1 MNRPDRLAAPLL
13 LLLCLSVAA
22 ASIRAAGNEPLPNK
36 ELVLLELDRSTR
48 EVTARR
54 VSEDELGTLEIS
66 STDDNTI
73 RSAIRIDTR
82 DGQVDPLDAGLSWYW
97 LAFGFGAQL
106 LFTARMLVQ
115 WIASERAK
123 ASVVPTAFWILSALG
138 GLMLLTYFL
147 RRGDPVG
154 VTGQAFGLVI
164 YARNLIFIR
173 RSATAAPVS
182 TEGAT
187 NDH

>member
-1 MNRPDRLAAPLL
+1 MRLLDRLAAPLL
-13 LLLCLSVAA
+13 LVMCGVLCWPVA
-22 ASIRAAGNEPLPNK
+22 RAADAPTK
-36 ELVLLELDRSTR
+36 EIVVIEMDRDTR
-48 EVTARR
+48 EVQARR
-54 VSEDELGTLEIS
+54 ASEEELEDVQRAPVDGE
-66 STDDNTI
+66 TI
-73 RSAIRIDTR
+73 RTALRIDVAS
-82 DGQVDPLDAGLSWYW
+82 GQVDPLDAGLSWYW

-123 ASVVPTAFWILSALG
+123 ASVVPTAFWVLSALG

-154 VTGQAFGLVI
+154 VLGQAFGLTI

-173 RSATAAPVS
+173 RGSSHRKEAPVRRD
-182 TEGAT
+182 G
-187 NDH
+187 